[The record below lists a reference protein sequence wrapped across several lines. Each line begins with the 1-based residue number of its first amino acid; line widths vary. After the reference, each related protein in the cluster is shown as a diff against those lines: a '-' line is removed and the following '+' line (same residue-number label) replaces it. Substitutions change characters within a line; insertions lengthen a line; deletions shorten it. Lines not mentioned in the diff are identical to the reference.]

1 MYASLGRTSGMM
13 TRQNLGERLFMR
25 LNRIAQ
31 VTVLL
36 LIPAILSNSLAYA
49 ASRPPDAAAVKEKI
63 AARGVGQK
71 VRVTLADKTEA
82 KGMIVSIGDQSF
94 VFVAMQSGAGFIAH
108 QLSVKLGEP
117 VGNTYPVLAGLN
129 PGDRVILSGTQFL
142 QEGMPVM
149 PLGPSAGASAAT
161 AGN

>member
-94 VFVAMQSGAGFIAH
+94 ALTALGAAQPQSIQYAQVTGVH
-108 QLSVKLGEP
+108 
-117 VGNTYPVLAGLN
+117 
-129 PGDRVILSGTQFL
+129 GDGLSGGAKRGIFVGIGGAAL
-142 QEGMPVM
+142 IVVLVLIARA
-149 PLGPSAGASAAT
+149 LGRAA
-161 AGN
+161 ARDYHE